1 MSTPDDENFD
11 QFPVAYSPDNAIL
24 MHRDIHFGGSFD
36 IMLDYYRTGGKGVS
50 KDLEIERIEEL
61 ATLEK
66 TTGHNLAAMMLSG
79 GEAEKVARARQA
91 YQQLRDL
98 YEIRNPKNRYPLLIA
113 DLILTED
120 EKAEKEVQAIVAE
133 KSAIVPSLLVLLR
146 NEDFYDPLYP
156 GYGQAPALAAK
167 CLGLI
172 GDKRAIIALF
182 EAISE
187 GDFFNEDTILAALH
201 AIGTPAKDFLLK
213 VLHGQPL
220 NQDNDHAAIALVSF
234 KDDPEVQK
242 ACLQMLMDS
251 DLKKYPLLA
260 THLVLACEE
269 IRDPGQRQL
278 LLELGKKPS
287 TPKNIQQD
295 IAAIAKG
302 WIL

>member
-1 MSTPDDENFD
+1 
-11 QFPVAYSPDNAIL
+11 

-36 IMLDYYRTGGKGVS
+36 IMLDYYRKGGKGIS

-66 TTGHNLAAMMLSG
+66 TTGQNLAAVMLAG
-79 GEAEKVARARQA
+79 NEAEQVAQARNA

-98 YEIRNPKNRYPLLIA
+98 YEIRTPKNRHPLLIA

-120 EKAEKEVQAIVAE
+120 EQAQKEIEAIVAE
-133 KSAIVPSLLVLLR
+133 KGTIVPSLLLLLR
-146 NEDFYDPLYP
+146 NEDFYNPFYP

-187 GDFFNEDTILAALH
+187 GDFFNEDTILSALH
-201 AIGTPAKDFLLK
+201 AIGAPAKEFLLK

-220 NQDNDHAAIALVSF
+220 NQDNDHAAIALVNF
-234 KDDPEVQK
+234 KEDPEVQK
-242 ACLQMLMDS
+242 ICAEMLCEIP
-251 DLKKYPLLA
+251 LKQHPLLA
-260 THLVLACEE
+260 THLVLACEMLTDE
-269 IRDPGQRQL
+269 TQRQQL
-278 LLELGKKPS
+278 LDLAKKPS

-295 IAAIAKG
+295 IAIIAKEWG
-302 WIL
+302 VV

>member
-1 MSTPDDENFD
+1 MTTPDDDNFD
-11 QFPVAYSPDNAIL
+11 QLPIAYSPDNTIL

-36 IMLDYYRTGGKGVS
+36 IMLDYYKSGGKGIS
-50 KDLEIERIEEL
+50 KEIEVERIEEL

-66 TTGHNLAAMMLSG
+66 NTGHNLAAMMLSG
-79 GEAEKVARARQA
+79 AEADKIARARQA

-113 DLILTED
+113 DLILTEE
-120 EKAEKEVQAIVAE
+120 EKAEKEIQAIVVE
-133 KSAIVPSLLVLLR
+133 KGAIIPSLLVLLR

-187 GDFFNEDTILAALH
+187 GDFFNEDTILTALH
-201 AIGTPAKDFLLK
+201 AIGTPAKEFLLK
-213 VLHGQPL
+213 VLHGLPL
-220 NQDNDHAAIALVSF
+220 NQDNDHAAIALVCF

-242 ACLQMLMDS
+242 TCLQMLCNI
-251 DLKKYPLLA
+251 DLKKHPLLA

-269 IRDPGQRQL
+269 ITDPSQRQQL
-278 LLELGKKPS
+278 LDLAKKAS
-287 TPKNIQQD
+287 TPKNLQQD
-295 IAAIAKG
+295 ITAIAKA
-302 WIL
+302 W